1 MSKRV
6 RAVGV
11 ALPLVL
17 VGSLALVAGVSG
29 KQSATVSQIGYAS
42 PEKPTD
48 FGWNQQGLSS
58 AKKAAKAEKASVLQA
73 TGIGY
78 DNPEPSLRRL
88 AQQGADLIV
97 AQASGYNTIAPR
109 VAEQIRVPTLVYDNP
124 SATKRPYVA
133 DIETRAQQGAYLAG
147 VLAARK
153 TATGTLGIVVSA
165 DDTNWYKQSGGYV
178 SGARSV
184 RKNVKFRYAR
194 IGKADYADAAGGRRV
209 TQQVIAAG
217 ADVVF
222 GMGDGSS
229 FGMLTAVQNAKPP
242 RGAKKVFFIDVIGN
256 KKKIDK
262 KKVLL
267 SSVLWDFTSIF
278 KQAIKNV
285 EANRF
290 GQRGYVLTVRNGLS
304 LLRTNL
310 APPSAWAAV
319 AKARAGILSGRI
331 KIPATPN
338 ESSVKRLCRC

>member
-1 MSKRV
+1 MSKRL
-6 RAVGV
+6 RAAWLAV
-11 ALPLVL
+11 PLAVL
-17 VGSLALVAGVSG
+17 GSLTLAAGVSG
-29 KQSATVSQIGYAS
+29 SSSATVSQLGYAS

-48 FGWNQQGLSS
+48 YGWNQQGLSS

-78 DNPEPSLRRL
+78 DNPEPTLRRL
-88 AQQGADLIV
+88 AQQGADLII

-109 VAEQIRVPTLVYDNP
+109 VAEQIRVATLVYDNP
-124 SATKRPYVA
+124 DATKRPYVA

-147 VLAARK
+147 VLAAKK

-178 SGARSV
+178 AGARSV
-184 RKNVKFRYAR
+184 KKSVKFRYAR

-229 FGMLTAVQNAKPP
+229 FGMLTAVQNARAP
-242 RGAKKVFFIDVIGN
+242 RGAKKVYFIDVIGN

-278 KQAIKNV
+278 KQAIKDV
-285 EANRF
+285 EGNRF
-290 GQRGYVLTVRNGLS
+290 GQKGYVLTVRNGLS

-310 APPSAWAAV
+310 APASAWAAV
-319 AKARAGILSGRI
+319 AKARAGILSGKI
-331 KIPATPN
+331 KIPTTPN
-338 ESSVKRLCRC
+338 ESSVKRLCKC